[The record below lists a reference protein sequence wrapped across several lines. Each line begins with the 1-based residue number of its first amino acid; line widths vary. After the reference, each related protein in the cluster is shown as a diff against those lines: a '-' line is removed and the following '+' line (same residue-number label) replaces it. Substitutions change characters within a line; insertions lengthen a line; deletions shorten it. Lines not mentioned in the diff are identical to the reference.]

1 MKNLLIVLVILLGC
15 SKKETENINVYEIT
29 IYYTG
34 PRDAPPPIIVLKNKK
49 PKENDFPV
57 VNYQIGKDDLIN
69 IEKVCYSE
77 KRERID
83 NSLVLVEVKNDNA
96 IKKYYFN
103 RKKGVIILERIK
115 KITSHYNN
123 EFLND
128 DLFSLQYETM
138 KIWHRRDGKIL
149 GE

>member
-1 MKNLLIVLVILLGC
+1 MKHLLIFLVLLLGC
-15 SKKETENINVYEIT
+15 SKKENKNINVYEIT
-29 IYYTG
+29 IYYIG
-34 PRDAPPPIIVLKNKK
+34 SRDAPPSIIVLTNKK

-57 VNYQIGKDDLIN
+57 VNYQVEKEDLTK
-69 IEKVCYSE
+69 IEKICYSE

-83 NSLVLVEVKNDNA
+83 NSLVLVEVNKDNA

-103 RKKGVIILERIK
+103 RKNGVVILEKIK
-115 KITSHYNN
+115 KIASHYNN

-138 KIWHRRDGKIL
+138 KIWYRRDGKIR